1 MTEAKRDVILS
12 PQRIGLAEYMRSD
25 WVVNATAGTL
35 VQDVL
40 NPGYWAH
47 AIMEKPFQ
55 PYDHIEVRE
64 ESGLWIL
71 ELTVLEVGL
80 NWAKVTV
87 LHKYDLADVP
97 ETPPQ
102 ASLHRVEWKG
112 PQHKHVVIRN
122 SDNAT
127 IKDGFSKAAEAMVW
141 MKQHEAV
148 VV

>member
-1 MTEAKRDVILS
+1 
-12 PQRIGLAEYMRSD
+12 
-25 WVVNATAGTL
+25 
-35 VQDVL
+35 
-40 NPGYWAH
+40 
-47 AIMEKPFQ
+47 
-55 PYDHIEVRE
+55 
-64 ESGLWIL
+64 
-71 ELTVLEVGL
+71 
-80 NWAKVTV
+80 V